1 MFQGSDFG
9 FVGDSSQMPMTL
21 QDAQDAINYY
31 VEMSSEP
38 KAKEPIAMLGA
49 PGLNPLFST
58 VMGQARGSWPL
69 PGGTQALV
77 VVSNIVYLVTVTVPA
92 TQTSIPQFAV
102 TQVGTLLTN
111 NGPVSIRDN
120 GVLVNGYGGY
130 AIIVDGSYGYYYL
143 LSGTP
148 YKNTFTGG
156 VMSGQPTVTFP
167 GSLPPGLIVSSGGIL
182 TDALTYIPS
191 NTTVVSVDTIGLTLT
206 MSNNAN
212 NTSASEL
219 ITLTIPVFG
228 QITDAG
234 FLGAQ
239 RVEFIEGWLICNQPG
254 TRTFFTTGPTA
265 YQMLFPGAFYSLKD
279 SSTDNLITLQANNR
293 ELWLIGERTSEVWY
307 GAGLTNFYFSRIPGV
322 GPQIGCSAVASLTR
336 LGSVLIWLAKNEQ
349 GENMV
354 VTTSQYSW
362 ARVSTH
368 AVEHAISQYPVVSD
382 AIGYAY
388 EEEGHIFYMLTFPT
402 ADITWC
408 LDYTTWTNSQGK
420 YGWHKRLSY
429 NSSTGMFHRHRS
441 NCFMDFADVRIVG
454 DYQSGQFHQMS
465 RQYYTDAGDVL
476 PAVRR
481 TPHVWQKANRQ
492 RIFFSQL
499 QIEFTPGVGLQLGQG
514 SNPQAMLKWSDDGGF
529 TWGTEQW
536 VSIGMVGET
545 RNRAI
550 WYLLGEARD
559 RVWEMRFTDPVNRD
573 VIGAT
578 ADMEAAS
585 G

>member
-58 VMGQARGSWPL
+58 VRGQARGSWPL

-254 TRTFFTTGPTA
+254 TRTFFTTGP
-265 YQMLFPGAFYSLKD
+265 PP
-279 SSTDNLITLQANNR
+279 IR
-293 ELWLIGERTSEVWY
+293 
-307 GAGLTNFYFSRIPGV
+307 
-322 GPQIGCSAVASLTR
+322 CSFQ
-336 LGSVLIWLAKNEQ
+336 VLSI
-349 GENMV
+349 
-354 VTTSQYSW
+354 
-362 ARVSTH
+362 
-368 AVEHAISQYPVVSD
+368 
-382 AIGYAY
+382 
-388 EEEGHIFYMLTFPT
+388 
-402 ADITWC
+402 
-408 LDYTTWTNSQGK
+408 
-420 YGWHKRLSY
+420 LS
-429 NSSTGMFHRHRS
+429 
-441 NCFMDFADVRIVG
+441 
-454 DYQSGQFHQMS
+454 
-465 RQYYTDAGDVL
+465 
-476 PAVRR
+476 R
-481 TPHVWQKANRQ
+481 TPVQT
-492 RIFFSQL
+492 I
-499 QIEFTPGVGLQLGQG
+499 
-514 SNPQAMLKWSDDGGF
+514 
-529 TWGTEQW
+529 
-536 VSIGMVGET
+536 
-545 RNRAI
+545 
-550 WYLLGEARD
+550 
-559 RVWEMRFTDPVNRD
+559 
-573 VIGAT
+573 
-578 ADMEAAS
+578 
-585 G
+585 